1 MTLYDCGA
9 DSYVHKDLDGW
20 NVCMDK
26 GLFKWWSWWRT
37 LGERTE
43 DLLLE
48 DIRHI
53 EGVLE
58 PATFAYLRENT
69 PIYVEK
75 DSSFEGAAV
84 YHPDSIWLIDNDYP
98 AYWEKSVMLDTQ
110 LYLDAAE
117 CQPAQLLHVLA
128 YSWLDQYLGDYE
140 PLEDAYENAVN
151 EGTYENVENCQGD
164 IVNRAYA
171 LMGKE

>member
-1 MTLYDCGA
+1 M
-9 DSYVHKDLDGW
+9 
-20 NVCMDK
+20 
-26 GLFKWWSWWRT
+26 
-37 LGERTE
+37 
-43 DLLLE
+43 LE

-53 EGVLE
+53 EGLLE
-58 PATFAYLRENT
+58 PTSFAYLRDNT

-75 DSSFEGAAV
+75 DSVWGGAT
-84 YHPDSIWLIDNDYP
+84 YHYSSEWLTYNGYP

-128 YSWLDQYLGDYE
+128 YSWLDQYLGSYE
-140 PLEDAYENAVN
+140 PLEDAYENALS